1 MIVHTA
7 LMLSCL
13 TSTHALKLLVSSY
26 GPAAGKSGSLQ
37 TLSSGTDNALKVT
50 STNQD
55 CGTLAS
61 WLELSS
67 DKKTVTCVN
76 ENDPGSLTML
86 SVNGDGSLKK
96 VAGSS
101 ALGGPV
107 SSAFYGSGKIALA
120 HVSIS
125 SSNNNLSWEI

>member
-1 MIVHTA
+1 MMIQAA

-13 TSTHALKLLVSSY
+13 TSAHGIKLLVSSY
-26 GPAAGKSGSLQ
+26 SPAAGKFGSVQ
-37 TLSSGTDNALKVT
+37 TLSQGTDNALKLT

-55 CGTLAS
+55 CGRLAS

-86 SVNGDGSLKK
+86 SVNSDGSLKMLSE
-96 VAGSS
+96 SS

-107 SSAFYGSGKIALA
+107 SSAFFGSSKIALA
-120 HVSIS
+120 HVSKPR
-125 SSNNNLSWEI
+125 LAVGMRW